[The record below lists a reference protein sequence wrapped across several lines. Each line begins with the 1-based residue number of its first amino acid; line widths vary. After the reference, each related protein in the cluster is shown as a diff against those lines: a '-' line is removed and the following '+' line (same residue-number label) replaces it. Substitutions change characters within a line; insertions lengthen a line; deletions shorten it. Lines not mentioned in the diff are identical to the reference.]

1 MLEGVEMIERVR
13 GTNFRRLGY
22 CSLLALCFA
31 FPGQSQEISRKL
43 LKRVEAQYPS
53 VLKKRG
59 IGGTVRL
66 KLHVKADGSVKEVE
80 VLGGSAILADSAVA
94 AVKQWKFAEGG
105 ESAFD
110 VSIVFDPNSQ

>member
-1 MLEGVEMIERVR
+1 MTERTR
-13 GTNFRRLGY
+13 YTICSRLLYG
-22 CSLLALCFA
+22 SLLALCFTL
-31 FPGQSQEISRKL
+31 PGHSQEMSRKL

-66 KLHVKADGSVKEVE
+66 KVHVKADGGVKEVE

-94 AVKQWKFAEGG
+94 AVKQWRFAEGA

>member
-1 MLEGVEMIERVR
+1 MIDRTR
-13 GTNFRRLGY
+13 LKNCRRLAY
-22 CSLLALCFA
+22 LSLLALGITL
-31 FPGQSQEISRKL
+31 PGQSQEISRKL

-66 KLHVKADGSVKEVE
+66 KVHVKADGNVKEVE

-94 AVKQWKFAEGG
+94 AVKQWRFAEGA

>member
-1 MLEGVEMIERVR
+1 MLEGLEMIERS
-13 GTNFRRLGY
+13 GPKNCRRLACG
-22 CSLLALCFA
+22 SLLALCFA
-31 FPGQSQEISRKL
+31 LPGHAQELNRKL
-43 LKRVEAQYPS
+43 VKRVEAQYPS

-66 KLHVKADGSVKEVE
+66 RLHVKADGSVKEVE

-94 AVKQWKFAEGG
+94 AVKQWKFADGSEATL
-105 ESAFD
+105 E